1 MFEKAECKTLQK
13 FFQKNVKALTDF
25 LKLIKEE
32 HKKYFTDSNF
42 IHRKIIK
49 IKSFGNLKY

>member
-1 MFEKAECKTLQK
+1 MFEKAECETLQN
-13 FFQKNVKALTDF
+13 FFQKNVKALADF
-25 LKLIKEE
+25 SKLIKEE
-32 HKKYFTDSNF
+32 HKKYFTDLGI